1 MEVVAST
8 RSIGGVP
15 NHVTPAEIVVCVG
28 FQASEIERLVDRC
41 GSTGIGMVILG
52 EMAAAISIRSAAEEG
67 GAALSDLAVGLLETR
82 LDSNS
87 LGTAIRA
94 VSAGIAAGESDLLSR
109 AFGGAHTPHDS
120 GPSGSLTPRE
130 TEVLAVVAGGF
141 SNSEI
146 AGMLSITSNTVK
158 FHISRIMA
166 KLGAANRAEAVL
178 RAIQSGELE
187 A

>member
-1 MEVVAST
+1 MEIVAST

-15 NHVTPAEIVVCVG
+15 DHVTPAEIVILVG
-28 FQASEIERLVDRC
+28 FTASEIERLVDRC
-41 GSTGIGMVILG
+41 SSTGIGVIILG

-67 GAALSDLAVGLLETR
+67 GVADLAVGLLETR
-82 LDSNS
+82 RDSVS
-87 LGTAIRA
+87 LGAAIRA
-94 VSAGIAAGESDLLSR
+94 VSAGISAGESDLLSR
-109 AFGGAHTPHDS
+109 AFGGAHTQQDAGSPE
-120 GPSGSLTPRE
+120 SLTPRE
-130 TEVLAVVAGGF
+130 TEVLAFVAGGF

-178 RAIQSGELE
+178 RAIQSGELD